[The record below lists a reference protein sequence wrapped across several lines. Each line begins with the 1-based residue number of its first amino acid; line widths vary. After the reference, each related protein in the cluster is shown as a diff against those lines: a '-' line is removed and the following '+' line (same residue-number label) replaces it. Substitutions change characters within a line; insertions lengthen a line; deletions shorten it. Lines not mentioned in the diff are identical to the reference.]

1 MMHDIHSHI
10 IYGVDDGAENLQQS
24 LNMLDAAK
32 AAGIDRI
39 YATPHMR
46 SKDADVESIY
56 DHFACLHQYAA
67 DRKIDLRLG
76 FEYNIQAI
84 DNDSFESAKDYTLAG
99 TDILLLEM
107 PFTLWPPLW
116 ENIIYRLQGLQLKII
131 IAHPERYEPIQKNPG
146 IIKILAD
153 MGCFFQCNA
162 SSVVKGSFK
171 KNKVIRHLCKVG
183 KLDFVASDA
192 HSIYEYELYK
202 KAVQKLSGKQNYLTI
217 EDIIN

>member
-107 PFTLWPPLW
+107 PFTLWPPFW
-116 ENIIYRLQGLQLKII
+116 ENIIYRLQGLQLRII

-146 IIKILAD
+146 IIKIYTS
-153 MGCFFQCNA
+153 GCP
-162 SSVVKGSFK
+162 
-171 KNKVIRHLCKVG
+171 KN
-183 KLDFVASDA
+183 
-192 HSIYEYELYK
+192 
-202 KAVQKLSGKQNYLTI
+202 QNKC
-217 EDIIN
+217 